1 MALEQ
6 ILARLLKTKLLGQ
19 VAGNNLTGCRGAV
32 VDWVELRDIL
42 RQEERF
48 KLAAVFDP
56 LEDLFVEVEVLAV
69 GDLYIS
75 SLLI

>member
-1 MALEQ
+1 M
-6 ILARLLKTKLLGQ
+6 
-19 VAGNNLTGCRGAV
+19 TGCRGAV
-32 VDWVELRDIL
+32 VDWVVLRDVL

-48 KLAAVFDP
+48 KLGAVFDP

-69 GDLYIS
+69 GNLYIS